1 MATVTISAE
10 NLQSVY
16 SQLNFLRNYV
26 GVWSLDWQEHVVTA
40 AKPAA
45 AAPAPVAPAP
55 VTPAPVVTEVPE
67 VVVSAPVKKSYF
79 WFKKVDSDWVTM
91 KATAGPS
98 VTVQEYP
105 QMRSVAG

>member
-10 NLQSVY
+10 DLQSVY

-45 AAPAPVAPAP
+45 AAPAPVPVAPKP
-55 VTPAPVVTEVPE
+55 IVTEVPE
-67 VVVSAPVKKSYF
+67 VLVSAPVKKGYF
-79 WFKKVDSDWVTM
+79 WFKKADL
-91 KATAGPS
+91 
-98 VTVQEYP
+98 E
-105 QMRSVAG
+105 

>member
-40 AKPAA
+40 AKPA
-45 AAPAPVAPAP
+45 PAPVAPAP

-79 WFKKVDSDWVTM
+79 
-91 KATAGPS
+91 
-98 VTVQEYP
+98 
-105 QMRSVAG
+105 